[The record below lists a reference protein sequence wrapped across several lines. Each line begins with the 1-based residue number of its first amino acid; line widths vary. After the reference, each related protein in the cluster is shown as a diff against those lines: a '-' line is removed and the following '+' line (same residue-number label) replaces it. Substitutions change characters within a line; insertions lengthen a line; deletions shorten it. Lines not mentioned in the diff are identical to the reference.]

1 MISERLLDLI
11 NEQINR
17 EFFSAY
23 LYLSMAEYFESKFL
37 KGISHWFY
45 VQYKEELKHAEK
57 FIGFL
62 NEKGGRVVLRSIAE
76 PKTDWNGALDA
87 FTDAYNHERFITE
100 SIENIMKVAI
110 EENDFSTQN
119 LLNWFLDEQVEE
131 ESQTLAI
138 VKKLELIGEHGQAL
152 YMLDRELAN
161 REG

>member
-1 MISERLLDLI
+1 MINSRLQDAI

-23 LYLSMAEYFESKFL
+23 LYLSMGQYFESKFL
-37 KGISHWFY
+37 RGIAHWFY

-57 FIGFL
+57 FISFL
-62 NEKGGRVVLRSIAE
+62 NEKGGRVILKEIPA
-76 PKTDWNGALDA
+76 PKIEWNGALDV
-87 FTDAYNHERFITE
+87 FNEAYNHEKFITS
-100 SIENIMKVAI
+100 SIENIMKIAV

-131 ESQTLAI
+131 EAQTLEI
-138 VKKLELIGEHGQAL
+138 VKKIELVGEHGQAL
-152 YMLDRELAN
+152 YMLDRELAQ